1 MSIMAAPTRGFEIG
15 VRRTP
20 VRRGLAGERTP
31 AQIPAYTGYSTT
43 HPIYAGLHGLGAVA
57 YPGSP
62 SYPNALPGGIQDPI
76 IVRGFWGIGSN
87 PTPVI
92 PASGA
97 AAGSTTTTPTP
108 TSTTPVAQPSAPHIV
123 RHMWGR
129 MPQPSGAPSNPAQGQ
144 TYTDTAGN
152 VWTFSGTVWTLTS
165 PGASMQTTPT
175 PQTSSTTPPATGV
188 AITSGAATT
197 AQAGTPV
204 PVNWPTTQTYTD
216 SSGNIWGYE
225 SGAWQIISYVA
236 GSAAATQAST
246 LAAATGTTTGG
257 VSVSTTTSDW
267 MASLT
272 AFLQGSTI
280 INGVQNFWLVGGA
293 GVVALLLMRSGGKR

>member
-1 MSIMAAPTRGFEIG
+1 MSIMAAPTRGFQIG
-15 VRRTP
+15 VRKSQT
-20 VRRGLAGERTP
+20 RRGLAGERTP
-31 AQIPAYTGYSTT
+31 AQIPAFNAYSTT
-43 HPIYAGLHGLGAVA
+43 HPVYRGLHGMGAA
-57 YPGSP
+57 PNYPAGVE
-62 SYPNALPGGIQDPI
+62 A
-76 IVRGFWGIGSN
+76 
-87 PTPVI
+87 PVI
-92 PASGA
+92 FNPMGARWGGAPFAVPTSNIPAASAASGTASTA
-97 AAGSTTTTPTP
+97 ATPA
-108 TSTTPVAQPSAPHIV
+108 STTPVAQPTAPHIV
-123 RHMWGR
+123 RRMWGR
-129 MPQPSGAPSNPAQGQ
+129 MPQPSSAPSNPTQGQ

-152 VWTFSGTVWTLTS
+152 VWTFSGTAWTLTS

-175 PQTSSTTPPATGV
+175 PQTSSTTPPATSV
-188 AITSGAATT
+188 ALTSGAATT

-225 SGAWQIISYVA
+225 NGSWQIISYVA
-236 GSAAATQAST
+236 GSAAATQAAT

-272 AFLQGSTI
+272 SFLQGSTI